1 MKLILAFVLA
11 LPSVYEAWT
20 DRHGEGRRQK
30 VIDALILIA
39 CASGLTILS
48 YWLLA
53 VPLLK
58 TIVLLLAWRVL
69 IFDYTVSYLLIKND
83 VIVGNWF
90 TYTGKTSKF
99 DKLIAGINPWLRLV
113 VRVVLFTA
121 SIVWFIIPS

>member
-30 VIDALILIA
+30 VIDALILIV
-39 CASGLTILS
+39 CASGLSILS

-69 IFDYTVSYLLIKND
+69 IFDYIVSYLLIKND
-83 VIVGNWF
+83 VIVGNWWS
-90 TYTGKTSKF
+90 YMGKTSKRW
-99 DKLIAGINPWLRLV
+99 DKYVAKVDWRLRIV
-113 VRVVLFTA
+113 VRILLFSA
-121 SIVWFIIPS
+121 ALFWFLV